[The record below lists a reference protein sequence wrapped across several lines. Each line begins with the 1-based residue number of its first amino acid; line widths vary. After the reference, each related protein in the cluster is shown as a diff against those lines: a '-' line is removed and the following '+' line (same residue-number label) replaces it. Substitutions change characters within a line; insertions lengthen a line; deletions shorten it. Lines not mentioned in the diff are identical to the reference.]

1 MKILIDNGGPQF
13 SNLGDLALLV
23 SIYSALKAEWP
34 DAEIFTFAEKP
45 ERLEEVLPGA
55 KPVSPYG
62 RSRWSGIL
70 ALGWLAESYS
80 PLLSGSARLFR
91 NLVSGRPISRLID
104 LAPGDGQSHELEFAS
119 FARFLDDLDLYVW
132 AGGGYLADHFGSL
145 ATQFA
150 NTLEYLASRGVQS
163 AAFGLGIGPLDRR
176 RIAAAVKG
184 SMQNLS
190 LIGLRD
196 RFSGQLLEEWSFP
209 ESKFCVTGDEAIPL
223 AFSNRP
229 SKIGQNLGISLR
241 ATYYSGL
248 TETHFDRVSR
258 VVRVFCSEQ
267 NTCLASIPIG
277 RQDLATN
284 RSASSSEISLI
295 EPEFTIEAVL
305 ENVASCRT
313 VITASYHA
321 AVFALSMGVSVVAIA
336 ATDYYRQKFA
346 GLKEQFGGLFEILPF
361 DASIEPEIFE
371 QSLATLVRHAWRDA
385 SDRRPALLERAEA
398 QIAAGL
404 AFRERVFAHLRGR
417 LPHALEQIGGETG
430 TGADETARQRDGET
444 AKV

>member
-1 MKILIDNGGPQF
+1 MPALSELLRATGRMPDDCLKLLPAATFSLKSKNFCLRADRRSNENFFRNLKFAENLPIPEGRAKSIMRNSLLSQTSKPVLTSHSQSPRVMKILIDNGGPQF

-104 LAPGDGQSHELEFAS
+104 LAPGNGQSHELEFAR

-132 AGGGYLADHFGSL
+132 AGGGYLTDHFASL

-150 NTLEYLASRGVQS
+150 NTLEYRASRGVQS

-190 LIGLRD
+190 VIG
-196 RFSGQLLEEWSFP
+196 F
-209 ESKFCVTGDEAIPL
+209 
-223 AFSNRP
+223 
-229 SKIGQNLGISLR
+229 
-241 ATYYSGL
+241 
-248 TETHFDRVSR
+248 
-258 VVRVFCSEQ
+258 
-267 NTCLASIPIG
+267 
-277 RQDLATN
+277 
-284 RSASSSEISLI
+284 
-295 EPEFTIEAVL
+295 
-305 ENVASCRT
+305 
-313 VITASYHA
+313 
-321 AVFALSMGVSVVAIA
+321 
-336 ATDYYRQKFA
+336 
-346 GLKEQFGGLFEILPF
+346 
-361 DASIEPEIFE
+361 
-371 QSLATLVRHAWRDA
+371 
-385 SDRRPALLERAEA
+385 
-398 QIAAGL
+398 
-404 AFRERVFAHLRGR
+404 RGR
-417 LPHALEQIGGETG
+417 FFG
-430 TGADETARQRDGET
+430 
-444 AKV
+444 